1 MSYESVPYSSH
12 PFVQTHPR
20 RLRTHAW
27 LRGMVASELNR
38 CRVLE
43 LGCGAGGNL
52 TPMAHDFP
60 DSRFVGIDNSP
71 RAIADARAYASQLK
85 LTNVEFREEDIC
97 EAAKAISGATST
109 GASTT
114 IANST
119 GAATGAAPKDE
130 QFDYVIAHGVYSW
143 VPLDVRNALLD
154 TIKRRLA
161 PGGVAYVS
169 YNTLPGWSVR
179 GMFGELL
186 RFHAAGA
193 AADAPAQVAAARQL
207 LSWLPE
213 SLPGNANPYSTALQ
227 GEVRR
232 LSKLDDGYLCHEF
245 LETVNHPVL
254 LRDFLGELSGRGL
267 RYLGEAEYRT
277 MTAAD
282 VPAAARQQIARLT
295 ADPLRREQY
304 YDFCRWQ
311 TFRSTLICHTDEPL
325 DATINFERV
334 AALSFASD
342 VEPADAGPLDLAG
355 PTLHAFARGGWRVNT
370 AHPWFKAA
378 LLHLGRK
385 WPAWS
390 SFGELVAVAA
400 RALGVEL
407 PPRAAWPTIRQL
419 VELAEA
425 LHQAYANGVVDAALD
440 APALAREPVEP
451 LVGYPPARLRAESI
465 PLVPT
470 ATHCVA
476 TLQGFQR
483 HVLRMLDGRSRSDIV
498 SQLAADA
505 RDSLILTDA
514 HGRPITSGDELHQI
528 IARTLDET
536 LAFLAKQGLLVPPTS
551 KVQP

>member
-52 TPMAHDFP
+52 APMAHDFP
-60 DSRFVGIDNSP
+60 ASRFVGIDNSP
-71 RAIADARAYASQLK
+71 RAIADARAYASQLR

-97 EAAKAISGATST
+97 ETAKAIGGATAT
-109 GASTT
+109 RAST
-114 IANST
+114 
-119 GAATGAAPKDE
+119 ATGATPEVE

-213 SLPGNANPYSTALQ
+213 SLPGNANPYSAALQ

-254 LRDFLGELSGRGL
+254 LRDFLGELVEGLHVGDGEVAGR
-267 RYLGEAEYRT
+267 
-277 MTAAD
+277 
-282 VPAAARQQIARLT
+282 
-295 ADPLRREQY
+295 
-304 YDFCRWQ
+304 
-311 TFRSTLICHTDEPL
+311 
-325 DATINFERV
+325 
-334 AALSFASD
+334 
-342 VEPADAGPLDLAG
+342 
-355 PTLHAFARGGWRVNT
+355 
-370 AHPWFKAA
+370 
-378 LLHLGRK
+378 
-385 WPAWS
+385 
-390 SFGELVAVAA
+390 
-400 RALGVEL
+400 
-407 PPRAAWPTIRQL
+407 
-419 VELAEA
+419 
-425 LHQAYANGVVDAALD
+425 
-440 APALAREPVEP
+440 
-451 LVGYPPARLRAESI
+451 
-465 PLVPT
+465 
-470 ATHCVA
+470 
-476 TLQGFQR
+476 
-483 HVLRMLDGRSRSDIV
+483 
-498 SQLAADA
+498 
-505 RDSLILTDA
+505 
-514 HGRPITSGDELHQI
+514 
-528 IARTLDET
+528 
-536 LAFLAKQGLLVPPTS
+536 
-551 KVQP
+551 